1 MPNKASERLK
11 QNIEKILSIWEGRV
25 VKEVASAH
33 KVASLRLRNTLPIYL
48 DHLADALSVNRKM
61 DVRSVLEH
69 DAESIRIGKFHGLD
83 RAGSGNYVLTEVISE
98 YHILRE
104 VLFRFL
110 EEEGTLLTP
119 HQRDIVLDSIEQAVN
134 DAATRFTEIHAE
146 IQQKFVNTLTHD
158 LQNPISAARMNA
170 QMILKR
176 ADKPEACISSAN
188 RIVASLSRLTSM
200 IHDLLDGSK
209 LRAGETLKLQLVEC
223 NLDSVI
229 REVVDEMA
237 VIHGDRFVLRSDDEI
252 LGLYG
257 CDGFRR
263 AVENL
268 IGNAVKY
275 STPQTPITVS
285 LKKTDDSVVLT
296 VHNKGPAIPEKEQ
309 PVLFQQFRRTKSAS
323 ESTNT
328 GWGLGLTLVKGVV
341 DAHKGTVRVESA
353 PGRGTSFIIALPH
366 NPLDMPV
373 KTQVVVSDSST
384 NCDSMMG
391 REPGAGSREQGTSG
405 L

>member
-11 QNIEKILSIWEGRV
+11 QNIEKILSIWEIRA

-33 KVASLRLRNTLPIYL
+33 AVASLKLRNTLPLYL
-48 DHLADALSVNRKM
+48 DHLAEALSVNRKM
-61 DVRSVLEH
+61 DVKSVLAH
-69 DAESIRIGKFHGLD
+69 DEESIRIGKFHGRD

-104 VLFRFL
+104 VLFHFL

-119 HQRDIVLDSIEQAVN
+119 KQRDIVLDSIEQAVN

-158 LQNPISAARMNA
+158 LQNPISAAKMNA
-170 QMILKR
+170 KMILKR
-176 ADKPEACISSAN
+176 SDKPEACISSAN
-188 RIVASLSRLTSM
+188 RIVASLNRLTSM

-209 LRAGETLKLQLVEC
+209 LRAGETLNLQLIEC

-237 VIHGDRFVLRSDDEI
+237 VIHGDRFVLRSEEEV

-285 LKKTDDSVVLT
+285 LKNTDGSVVLT

-353 PGRGTSFIIALPH
+353 EGKGTSFIIALPN
-366 NPLDMPV
+366 NPVEKSAKD
-373 KTQVVVSDSST
+373 QAVVSNAITNRDSIPSQ
-384 NCDSMMG
+384 
-391 REPGAGSREQGTSG
+391 EPRAKSREHIA
-405 L
+405 